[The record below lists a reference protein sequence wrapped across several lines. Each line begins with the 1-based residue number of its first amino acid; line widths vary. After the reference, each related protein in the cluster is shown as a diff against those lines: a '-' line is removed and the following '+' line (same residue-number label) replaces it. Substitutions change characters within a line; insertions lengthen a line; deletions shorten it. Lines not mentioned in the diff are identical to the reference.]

1 MRYLVRGVVVVV
13 ALLAMAAG
21 AYAQGPTASA
31 ELKNAAGQVV
41 ATATFTQGAGGV
53 QVQVKV
59 SNLDP
64 GVHGIHL
71 HTVGKCDAPDFT
83 SAGGHFN
90 PTSKQHGYDN
100 PAGPHAGDL
109 GNPPNITVGADRT
122 GTLNVTTNA
131 VTLSAG
137 ANSLMDADGSALV
150 IHAGTDDNKTDPA
163 GNSGAR
169 VACGV
174 IVAMQSAMPVTGGTP
189 NGWLMLGLGVALAL
203 GGLGLRR
210 WAV

>member
-13 ALLAMAAG
+13 TLLAMAAG
-21 AYAQGPTASA
+21 VYAQGPTASA

-41 ATATFTQGAGGV
+41 GNATFTQAAGGV

-71 HTVGKCDAPDFT
+71 HTVGKCDGPDFT

-90 PTSKQHGYDN
+90 PSAKQHGYDN

-122 GTLNVTTNA
+122 GALAVTTNA
-131 VTLSAG
+131 VTLNAG

-174 IVAMQSAMPVTGGTP
+174 IVAMQSAMPTTGGTP
-189 NGWLMLGLGVALAL
+189 NGWLMLGLGLLLAL
-203 GGLGLRR
+203 SGLGLRR
-210 WAV
+210 QVA